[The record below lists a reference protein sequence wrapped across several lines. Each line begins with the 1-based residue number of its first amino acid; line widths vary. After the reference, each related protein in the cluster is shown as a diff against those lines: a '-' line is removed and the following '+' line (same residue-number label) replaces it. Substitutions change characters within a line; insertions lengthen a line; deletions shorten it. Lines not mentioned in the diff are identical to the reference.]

1 MKRLLPTVGA
11 LLLAGPC
18 LAQGEPGDTPLQ
30 LTVRPSGYDAQAS
43 EAMARQEKLL
53 RRLEQSNHMIRSI
66 CINCGDA
73 WKHQI
78 YAPFNPLA
86 AIGRSPERQPEP
98 GTATGDERQAEET
111 GN

>member
-1 MKRLLPTVGA
+1 MTRLVLTVSL
-11 LLLAGPC
+11 LLLAGPS
-18 LAQGEPGDTPLQ
+18 LAQGEPEGKPLQ
-30 LTVRPSGYDAQAS
+30 LTVRPSGY
-43 EAMARQEKLL
+43 EAAANEATERQQKLL
-53 RRLEQSNHMIRSI
+53 KRLEQSNHMIRSI

-86 AIGRSPERQPEP
+86 SLGRSGQPS
-98 GTATGDERQAEET
+98 EEA

>member
-1 MKRLLPTVGA
+1 MTRLALTVGL
-11 LLLAGPC
+11 LLLAGPGF
-18 LAQGEPGDTPLQ
+18 AQGEPEGKPLQ
-30 LTVRPSGYDAQAS
+30 LTVRPSGY
-43 EAMARQEKLL
+43 EAEANEATERQQRLL
-53 RRLEQSNHMIRSI
+53 KRLEQSNHMIRSI

-86 AIGRSPERQPEP
+86 SLGRSGQPS
-98 GTATGDERQAEET
+98 EEA